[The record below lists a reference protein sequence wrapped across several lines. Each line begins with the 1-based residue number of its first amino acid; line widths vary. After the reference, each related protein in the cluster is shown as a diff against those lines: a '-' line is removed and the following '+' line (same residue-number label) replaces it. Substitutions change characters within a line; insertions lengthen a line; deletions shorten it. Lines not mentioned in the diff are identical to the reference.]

1 MALPLPARKKR
12 NESAGNGSERG
23 GNRGWLKWTQ
33 VAPPPPTTTTTLRDW
48 MRLQIEILDVRARTT
63 RTHRQAGAGAG
74 RVTGKIGRDDGTKK
88 RGGDG
93 GRAPGESTILAGW
106 KAGGA
111 EDGADAMELQ
121 VLYLARRR
129 AGSGRTEEE

>member
-1 MALPLPARKKR
+1 
-12 NESAGNGSERG
+12 
-23 GNRGWLKWTQ
+23 
-33 VAPPPPTTTTTLRDW
+33 

-111 EDGADAMELQ
+111 ERTERTRWNFKCCIWHAGGLE
-121 VLYLARRR
+121 VEGRRR
-129 AGSGRTEEE
+129 SRTGREG